1 MLQMVAVVE
10 MMVGWVAWMF
20 AFRQPSRMKHGEE
33 RQRAK
38 SSRWGIGLVMV
49 GYTFA
54 FAYVRPAHGY
64 SKSTAELI
72 ASMILV
78 PPSVALAWM
87 AARELGKQWRFQAAI
102 SEGHDLITTGPYR
115 FVRHPIYASMLMML
129 VATMLAWTWWPMAL
143 IGMVFFVIGTE
154 IRVRAEEKLLTYHFG
169 DAYRSYRRQTRAYI
183 PFVR

>member
-1 MLQMVAVVE
+1 MTVSPWPMA
-10 MMVGWVAWMF
+10 MMTLSPTN
-20 AFRQPSRMKHGEE
+20 QLPSGN
-33 RQRAK
+33 AL
-38 SSRWGIGLVMV
+38 G
-49 GYTFA
+49 F
-54 FAYVRPAHGY
+54 
-64 SKSTAELI
+64 
-72 ASMILV
+72 
-78 PPSVALAWM
+78 LAWM

-129 VATMLAWTWWPMAL
+129 VATMLAWTWWPMAV
-143 IGMVFFVIGTE
+143 IGLVSFVIGTE